1 MNTLT
6 ATLSSILVAA
16 LLLTPVLDAN
26 AKKKKGPKPEKSLM
40 LEYNQDVTPEVI
52 FGDGNTQGFFT
63 TGRKNGVE
71 VALRAKIRFPKTSP
85 TLSVS
90 PGDGTYILPV
100 GHACDIEGPGGKSF
114 SWVDWPLCLAT
125 PKWNYEWSVNTDYD
139 YSTGL
144 KVDAFVYELG
154 LDSDPSSKTKF
165 TVFDNISPSP
175 PVAPAF
181 DHAMGDNGT
190 LNGGGDA
197 SPVSYLTNIATKN
210 VAQNSWN
217 YEFFNN
223 LGTSLEHFDPSVPGE
238 YTIYLK
244 VKEPGSKGKTVAES
258 RITVLVT
265 AAP

>member
-1 MNTLT
+1 MKTLT

-40 LEYNQDVTPEVI
+40 LEYNQDVTPDVI
-52 FGDGNTQGFFT
+52 FGSGNANGWFT

-85 TLSVS
+85 TLTVS
-90 PGDGTYILPV
+90 PGDGTYNLPT
-100 GHACDIEGPGGKSF
+100 GDACPGYGF
-114 SWVDWPLCLAT
+114 APAPLCLAT
-125 PKWNYEWSVNTDYD
+125 PKWNYEWSVNTDYCC
-139 YSTGL
+139 STGL

-154 LDSDPSSKTKF
+154 LDSDPSSKTSF
-165 TVFDNISPSP
+165 TVFDPISPTLIT
-175 PVAPAF
+175 PAY
-181 DHAMGDNGT
+181 DHAMGDNTTG
-190 LNGGGDA
+190 NGGGDDNIFN
-197 SPVSYLTNIATKN
+197 YLGNISILN

-217 YEFFNN
+217 YEYDNN
-223 LGTSLEHFDPSVPGE
+223 HGTSLEHFDPSVPGE

-244 VKEPGSKGKTVAES
+244 VKEPGDKGKTVAES
-258 RITVLVT
+258 RITVLVV

>member
-52 FGDGNTQGFFT
+52 FGSGNTQGFFT

-154 LDSDPSSKTKF
+154 LDSDPSSKTSY
-165 TVFDNISPSP
+165 TVFDNITPSL
-175 PVAPAF
+175 VAPAY